1 MDLSKSCVSP
11 RSVQILALLIL
22 VISYASRTG
31 SEAMP
36 PGVRVELI
44 PGKSLW
50 VRVTVKSGADRA
62 VRFPKYKLPWGNRRS
77 MIFMAVTPEGAP
89 LEVSMPV
96 DDPIFDEISIDSGA
110 TLAGEID
117 LNYFFSNLSRATKRS
132 EVNLFW
138 AYQSPEELHIP
149 HWSGGWILLP
159 QQK

>member
-1 MDLSKSCVSP
+1 MHISKSRVA
-11 RSVQILALLIL
+11 RISVQILALLIL
-22 VISYASRTG
+22 VGSYASRTG
-31 SEAMP
+31 SETMP

-44 PGKSLW
+44 PRKPLW
-50 VRVTVKSGADRA
+50 VRVTVRSGTDRA
-62 VRFPKYKLPWGNRRS
+62 VTFPRYKLPWGNRRS
-77 MIFMAVTPEGAP
+77 TIFMAVTPEGAP

-96 DDPIFDEISIDSGA
+96 DDPMFDEISLDPGA
-110 TLAGEID
+110 TLTGEID

-138 AYQSPEELHIP
+138 AYQSPEELHIA